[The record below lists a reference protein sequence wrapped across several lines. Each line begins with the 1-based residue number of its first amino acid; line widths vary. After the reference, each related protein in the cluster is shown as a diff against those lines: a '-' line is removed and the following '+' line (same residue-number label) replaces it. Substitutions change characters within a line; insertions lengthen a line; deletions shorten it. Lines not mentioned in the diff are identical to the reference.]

1 MYPIKRFLKLYL
13 ILALIILS
21 WGCNTNRTQ
30 IGSSATGKPIELKSS
45 VKTNTTIIYVDELVQ
60 RAPVFKDKIVTVR
73 GNFRGWQGSCKGP
86 PPETRSDWMLE
97 HEGAC
102 IYVSGPTP
110 VGIERFPNSKDIGR
124 EIEIIGRILLDSG
137 GMPYIKATHR

>member
-1 MYPIKRFLKLYL
+1 MYPVVRFLKLHL

-21 WGCNTNRTQ
+21 WGCNTNRGQ
-30 IGSSATGKPIELKSS
+30 RGSSVTGKPIELKSS
-45 VKTNTTIIYVDELVQ
+45 GKTNTTIIYVDELLL

-73 GNFRGWQGSCKGP
+73 GSFRGWQGSCKGP

-97 HEGAC
+97 HAGAC

-110 VGIERFPNSKDIGR
+110 VGIDSVPNSKDIGR
-124 EIEIIGRILLDSG
+124 EIKIVGRVLLDSG
-137 GMPYIKATHR
+137 GMPYIKVTHR

>member
-1 MYPIKRFLKLYL
+1 MYLLNRFVKLYL

-21 WGCNTNRTQ
+21 WGCNAKRMQ
-30 IGSSATGKPIELKSS
+30 SWAPGTGKPMELKSS
-45 VKTNTTIIYVDELVQ
+45 GKTNITIVYVDELLQ

-97 HEGAC
+97 HAGAC

-110 VGIERFPNSKDIGR
+110 VGVDRVPNSKDIGR
-124 EIEIIGRILLDSG
+124 EIEIVGRVLLYSG
-137 GMPYIKATHR
+137 GIPYIKITHR

>member
-1 MYPIKRFLKLYL
+1 MYPVERFLKLHL

-21 WGCNTNRTQ
+21 WGCNTNRAQ
-30 IGSSATGKPIELKSS
+30 RGSPVTGKPIELKSS
-45 VKTNTTIIYVDELVQ
+45 VKTNTNIIYVDELVQ

-73 GNFRGWQGSCKGP
+73 GSFMGWQGSCKGP

-97 HEGAC
+97 HGGVC

-110 VGIERFPNSKDIGR
+110 VGIERTPNSKDIGR
-124 EIEIIGRILLDSG
+124 EIEIVGRVLLERG
-137 GMPYIKATHR
+137 GMPYIKVTHR

>member
-1 MYPIKRFLKLYL
+1 MYSVERFLKLHL
-13 ILALIILS
+13 ILALIALS
-21 WGCNTNRTQ
+21 CGCNINKTQ
-30 IGSSATGKPIELKSS
+30 RGSPVTVKPIELKSS
-45 VKTNTTIIYVDELVQ
+45 GKTNTTIIYVDELLQ

-73 GNFRGWQGSCKGP
+73 GSFRGWQGSCKGP

-110 VGIERFPNSKDIGR
+110 VGVDRVPNSKDIGR
-124 EIEIIGRILLDSG
+124 EIEIVGRVLLDSG
-137 GMPYIKATHR
+137 GIPYIKITHR